1 MFVVGH
7 LDNLASMKS
16 LPGLFLLGFVVTS
29 WAQVQ
34 LSGEPDQGITSRQET
49 PWIPSGVLA
58 KKARQKMSEESL
70 RLLEAAAAANDTN
83 ALMQLAAMAASDTDA
98 LGYVRRAA
106 ELGDHDA
113 EYELAAMYA
122 QGRGTAKD
130 MKTAILWGR
139 KAAEAG
145 NRMAQVALGTSLL
158 EGAAEDPSMRS
169 EGIVWI
175 EKASSAGYN
184 PAAITLAK
192 IYALGEFGIP
202 VDESKAEAVLKSLAE
217 SNDADCQFALA
228 SLYHQGKS
236 YGAQRGLAIVWLKRA
251 KENGHP
257 EAGKILKEI
266 EREKASSSAK

>member
-1 MFVVGH
+1 MA
-7 LDNLASMKS
+7 NMKS
-16 LPGLFLLGFVVTS
+16 LIGLFLLVFISTS

-34 LSGEPDQGITSRQET
+34 LSGEPDKGITNRQEN
-49 PWIPSGVLA
+49 PWTRSGLLG
-58 KKARQKMSEESL
+58 KNARQKMSEESL
-70 RLLEAAAAANDTN
+70 RLLQTAADANDTK

-122 QGRGTAKD
+122 QGRGNAKD

-139 KAAEAG
+139 KSAEAG

-158 EGAAEDPSMRS
+158 EDAAEDPSMRS

-202 VDESKAEAVLKSLAE
+202 VDEPKAEAVLKPLAE
-217 SNDADCQFALA
+217 ANDAECQFALA
-228 SLYHQGKS
+228 SLYHLGKS
-236 YGAQRGLAIVWLKRA
+236 YEAQRDLAIVWLKRA
-251 KENGHP
+251 VENGHP
-257 EAGKILKEI
+257 DAGKILQGI
-266 EREKASSSAK
+266 EREKASSSDN

>member
-1 MFVVGH
+1 
-7 LDNLASMKS
+7 MKS
-16 LPGLFLLGFVVTS
+16 LSGLFLLVFVSTS

-34 LSGEPDQGITSRQET
+34 ITADPGQGLTNRQVPAWT
-49 PWIPSGVLA
+49 PSGLLA
-58 KKARQKMSEESL
+58 KKARQEMSEESL
-70 RLLEAAAAANDTN
+70 RLLQTAADANDTK

-98 LGYVRRAA
+98 LEYVRRAA
-106 ELGDHDA
+106 ELGNHDA

-158 EGAAEDPSMRS
+158 EDAADDPSMRS

-202 VDESKAEAVLKSLAE
+202 VDEPKAEAVLKPKAE
-217 SNDADCQFALA
+217 ANNAECQFALA
-228 SLYHQGKS
+228 SLYHLGKS
-236 YGAQRGLAIVWLKRA
+236 YVAQRDLAIVWLKRA
-251 KENGHP
+251 KENAHP
-257 EAGKILKEI
+257 TAGKILAEI
-266 EREKASSSAK
+266 EKENAGSGRK